1 MSPRYKK
8 PRKCNCPFDGYKG
21 VIYKPIGIPAF
32 ELQQVIIYRDELEA
46 MRLCDFKGL
55 TQQTA
60 GEKMGISRGTV
71 QRLLASARKKVIKGI
86 IETKALAIEKEH
98 NTQPQS

>member
-1 MSPRYKK
+1 
-8 PRKCNCPFDGYKG
+8 
-21 VIYKPIGIPAF
+21 
-32 ELQQVIIYRDELEA
+32 
-46 MRLCDFKGL
+46 
-55 TQQTA
+55 
-60 GEKMGISRGTV
+60 MGISRGTV